1 MVSDSIRAISQVK
14 KEETKKKYEG
24 TYQVDSIS
32 DLVPYGSDKAAYE
45 KRVLEIID
53 KMKGSATR
61 KYYIATFPFLIR
73 EIHWYMTLFIVRA
86 MKRVLNFSNRLLGKH
101 LAINRQP
108 RIDMVKKIN

>member
-45 KRVLEIID
+45 K
-53 KMKGSATR
+53 G
-61 KYYIATFPFLIR
+61 FL
-73 EIHWYMTLFIVRA
+73 
-86 MKRVLNFSNRLLGKH
+86 RLLTK
-101 LAINRQP
+101 
-108 RIDMVKKIN
+108 